1 LVFHGWENFFF
12 MTGSAA
18 AGLIGLLFVVVT
30 LTGGFDLDRA
40 MRGQR
45 LYMTPTAFQFTVV
58 LTLSSAALA
67 PRTPA
72 AAEAAIVFFVALAGV
87 GWAVQACWGIRAM
100 RRADDAPHWSD
111 FWLYGALPAL
121 LYIALIGVAAGLR
134 VEAAWSPYALA
145 VVLMAMLIAGIR
157 NAWDLITWM
166 APRRDRGG

>member
-1 LVFHGWENFFF
+1 VFHGWENFFF
-12 MTGSAA
+12 MIGSAS

-30 LTGGFDLDRA
+30 LTGSFDVDRA

-58 LTLSSAALA
+58 LTLSAAALA

-72 AAEAAIVFFVALAGV
+72 MAEAAIVFFVALIGL
-87 GWAVQACWGIRAM
+87 GWSVQACWGIGAM

-111 FWLYGALPAL
+111 FWLYGALPGG
-121 LYIALIGVAAGLR
+121 LYVVLIGVAAGLR
-134 VEAAWSPYALA
+134 AEGGWAPYALA
-145 VVLMAMLIAGIR
+145 TVLMLMLIAGIR

-166 APRRDRGG
+166 APRRG